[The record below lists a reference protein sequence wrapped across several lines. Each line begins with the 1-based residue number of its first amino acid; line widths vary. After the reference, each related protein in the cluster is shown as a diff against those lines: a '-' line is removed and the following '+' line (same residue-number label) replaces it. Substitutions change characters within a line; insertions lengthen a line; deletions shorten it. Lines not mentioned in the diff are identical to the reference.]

1 MLREMKDVVMG
12 CLDVYKF
19 WVFWVLVGILLVIVI
34 LSFCVFVNIGE
45 FREEEFKI
53 RVCFGVF

>member
-1 MLREMKDVVMG
+1 MKDVVMG
-12 CLDVYKF
+12 CLDVYKI